1 MLKRQPDHESNPRFR
16 ELNVK
21 LTAIQRAQAIKT
33 QQHQFQQQHQ
43 LQSQIQP
50 QQQRQPDGPP
60 QPAPAGQ
67 QSSPVMNASLR
78 LQENGQVNG
87 TLSSGTFV

>member
-1 MLKRQPDHESNPRFR
+1 MLKQQPDHESNQRFR

-21 LTAIQRAQAIKT
+21 LTAIQRAQALKT
-33 QQHQFQQQHQ
+33 QQHQFQQQHR
-43 LQSQIQP
+43 LQSQAQP
-50 QQQRQPDGPP
+50 QQRQPDGPP
-60 QPAPAGQ
+60 QPGPTGQ

-87 TLSSGTFV
+87 RLSSDTFV